1 MTDGSPSE
9 RRAASAGSQAKIDMP
24 RYDGSLCSSN
34 GPFADDHASGH
45 QLAAVGEVERLEGVE
60 LVVRHVRRID
70 RPPED
75 HDGHDVERVGDAGGR
90 VTSGCSW
97 VLFPSR

>member
-34 GPFADDHASGH
+34 GPFAAITPRVTSSP
-45 QLAAVGEVERLEGVE
+45 AVGEVERLEGVE

-70 RPPED
+70 RPPQD
-75 HDGHDVERVGDAGGR
+75 HDGHDVERVGDLGVG
-90 VTSGCSW
+90 
-97 VLFPSR
+97 